1 MVIKMKIDMQL
12 ALKDVPGSLLRAL
25 EPISSHGGNIISVL
39 HSRGEKERVEVKVT
53 FKIAD
58 QESLDLIRKEMEKRG
73 IQVSDIRVEGKRY
86 YSKKILSFIL
96 VGHVIDTDVR
106 DTIDRINEVGL
117 VSDIDVVMPS
127 PEQKSSVMMSVEVDN
142 GKLERLNSTVEKV
155 CTEKDLLLISSIE

>member
-1 MVIKMKIDMQL
+1 MKIDMQL

-25 EPISSHGGNIISVL
+25 DPVSSHGGNIISVL
-39 HSRGEKERVEVKVT
+39 HSRGKKERVEVKVT
-53 FKIAD
+53 FQIAD
-58 QESLDLIRKEMEKRG
+58 QESLDLIRKEMEKRR
-73 IQVSDIRVEGKRY
+73 IQVLDMRLEGKRY

-127 PEQKSSVMMSVEVDN
+127 PEQKSSVMMNVEVDN
-142 GKLERLNSTVEKV
+142 GKMERLNSMVEEICK
-155 CTEKDLLLISSIE
+155 EKDLLLISSIE

>member
-1 MVIKMKIDMQL
+1 MKIDMQL

-25 EPISSHGGNIISVL
+25 EPVSSHGGNILSVL
-39 HSRGEKERVEVKVT
+39 HSRGRKERVEVKVT
-53 FKIAD
+53 FQIAD
-58 QESLDLIRKEMEKRG
+58 QESLNLIRNEMEKRR

-127 PEQKSSVMMSVEVDN
+127 PEKKSSVMMNVEVDN
-142 GKLERLNSTVEKV
+142 GQLERLNSTVKEV
-155 CTEKDLLLISSIE
+155 CREKDLLLISSIE

>member
-1 MVIKMKIDMQL
+1 MKVDMRL

-25 EPISSHGGNIISVL
+25 EPVSSHGGNIVSVL

-53 FKIAD
+53 FQIAD
-58 QESLDLIRKEMEKRG
+58 QESLNLIRNEMEKRR

-86 YSKKILSFIL
+86 YSKKIRSFIL

-106 DTIDRINEVGL
+106 DTIDRINEVGM

-127 PEQKSSVMMSVEVDN
+127 PEQKSSVMVNVEVDN
-142 GKLERLNSTVEKV
+142 GNLERLNSAIEKV
-155 CTEKDLLLISSIE
+155 CKEKDLLLISSIE

>member
-1 MVIKMKIDMQL
+1 MKIDMQL

-142 GKLERLNSTVEKV
+142 GKLERLNSAVEKV
-155 CTEKDLLLISSIE
+155 CKEKDLLLISSIE

>member
-1 MVIKMKIDMQL
+1 MKIDMQL

-25 EPISSHGGNIISVL
+25 EPVSSHGGNIISVL
-39 HSRGEKERVEVKVT
+39 HSRGKKERVEVKVT
-53 FKIAD
+53 FQIAD
-58 QESLDLIRKEMEKRG
+58 QESLDLIRKEMEKRR
-73 IQVSDIRVEGKRY
+73 IQVLDMRLEGKRY

-127 PEQKSSVMMSVEVDN
+127 PEQKSSVMMNVEVDN
-142 GKLERLNSTVEKV
+142 GKLERLNSAVEKV
-155 CTEKDLLLISSIE
+155 CKEKDLLLISSIE

>member
-1 MVIKMKIDMQL
+1 MKIDMQL

-25 EPISSHGGNIISVL
+25 EPVSSHGGNIISVL
-39 HSRGEKERVEVKVT
+39 HSRGKKERVEVKVT

-73 IQVSDIRVEGKRY
+73 IQVSDIRAEGKRY

-127 PEQKSSVMMSVEVDN
+127 PEQKSSVMVNVEVDN
-142 GKLERLNSTVEKV
+142 GKLERLNSAVEKV
-155 CTEKDLLLISSIE
+155 CKEKDLLLISSIE